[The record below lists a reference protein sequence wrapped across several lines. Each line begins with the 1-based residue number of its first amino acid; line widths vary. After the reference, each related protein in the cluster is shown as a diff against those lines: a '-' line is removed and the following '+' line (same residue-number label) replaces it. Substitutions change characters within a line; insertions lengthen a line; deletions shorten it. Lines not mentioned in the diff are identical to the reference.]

1 MAFPDGF
8 LWGSATAAH
17 QVEGNN
23 IASDFWAIEH
33 SGVPMF
39 AEPSGDACDHYRL
52 YRQDIALLRELGF
65 TSYRFSIEW
74 ARVEPEDGVF
84 SRAAIAHYRDV
95 LEACHEHGIT
105 PMVTLHH
112 FTSPRWLMR
121 LGGWEYDGTPDRFA
135 DYCRTVMAE
144 LGPLIPYACTI
155 NEANISSLTRRM
167 IEDMTAARSAD
178 TPDGG
183 EQAPVGVSAESVES
197 ADKARDWRTPGAAA
211 LGTTPDNLNLFL
223 FTWTD
228 HGVDVIRRAHVAAR
242 EAIKEVSPATK
253 TGITLAL
260 QDYQPGP
267 GGEKAA
273 DERWA
278 EAFDHFLPAMDGDD
292 FVGVQNYSRVVVGP
306 EHALPHPEG
315 AELTQMGYEFYP
327 QALENVVR
335 RAASAGLPIHV
346 TENGIATDDDTR
358 RVEFVRR
365 ALEGVERCLSDGIDV
380 RGYYY
385 WSTFDNFEWMLGYR
399 PTFGMI
405 AVDRATQERTVKE
418 SARLLGRIA
427 ERNSLDD
434 DIG

>member
-23 IASDFWAIEH
+23 IASDFWALEH
-33 SGVPMF
+33 VGGPMF

-52 YRQDIALLRELGF
+52 YREDIALLRDLGF

-84 SRAAIAHYRDV
+84 SRAAIAHYREV

-112 FTSPRWLMR
+112 FTSPRWLMKH
-121 LGGWEYDGTPDRFA
+121 GGWEYDGTPDRFA
-135 DYCRTVMAE
+135 AYCRTVMAE
-144 LGPLIPYACTI
+144 LGPLIPYVCTI
-155 NEANISSLTRRM
+155 NEVNIASLTRRM
-167 IEDMTAARSAD
+167 IEDMTAAQRAD
-178 TPDGG
+178 APTGG
-183 EQAPVGVSAESVES
+183 EQAPVGVSADAAEQ
-197 ADKARDWRTPGAAA
+197 ARDWRTPAAAA
-211 LGTTPDNLNLFL
+211 LGTTADNLNLFL
-223 FTWTD
+223 FTWSD
-228 HGVDVIRRAHVAAR
+228 NGAEIVRRAHIAAR
-242 EAIKEVSPATK
+242 GAIKEVSPSTK
-253 TGITLAL
+253 VGITLAL

-278 EAFDHFLPAMDGDD
+278 EAFDCFLPAMDGDD

-306 EHALPHPEG
+306 DHALPHPAG

-327 QALENVVR
+327 QALENVLR
-335 RAASAGLPIHV
+335 RAASAGLPMFV
-346 TENGIATDDDTR
+346 TENGLATEDDTR
-358 RVEFVRR
+358 RVEFVRL
-365 ALEGVERCLSDGIDV
+365 ALEGVARCLADGIDV

-385 WSTFDNFEWMLGYR
+385 WSALDNFEWMLGYR
-399 PTFGMI
+399 PKFGMI
-405 AVDRATQERTVKE
+405 AVDRETQERTVKD
-418 SARLLGRIA
+418 SARLLGDIA
-427 ERNSLDD
+427 RRNTLDSAAD
-434 DIG
+434 